1 MIALIEIDKVSS
13 MPVILLLLRELSVS
27 FVRSAAAS
35 QGVVFEAS
43 TLGKLKTS
51 LEFLAV
57 GLLLTNYPFG
67 LHLLWASVLVAY
79 VSAYDYLR
87 SYLREISGLNYP

>member
-1 MIALIEIDKVSS
+1 MAVN
-13 MPVILLLLRELSVS
+13 
-27 FVRSAAAS
+27 

-43 TLGKLKTS
+43 VLGKFKTS

-57 GLLLTNYPFG
+57 ALLLTEYPFG
-67 LHLLWASVLVAY
+67 IHILWASILVAY

-87 SYLREISGLNYP
+87 AYLRELSGLNYP